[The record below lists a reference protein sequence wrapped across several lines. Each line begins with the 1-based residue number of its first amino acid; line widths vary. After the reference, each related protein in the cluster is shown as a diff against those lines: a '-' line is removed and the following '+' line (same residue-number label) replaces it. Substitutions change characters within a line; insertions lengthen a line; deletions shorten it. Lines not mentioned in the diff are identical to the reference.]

1 MPAACGRVMAVEG
14 PHGSAMEQLYGSL
27 RPVREGTIPCRGGGA
42 GPSVRLRER
51 MNAIRGEH
59 GATHASVR

>member
-1 MPAACGRVMAVEG
+1 MDMAIW
-14 PHGSAMEQLYGSL
+14 PMEQL
-27 RPVREGTIPCRGGGA
+27 RVAAAREGGYYSLGGGA

-51 MNAIRGEH
+51 MNAIRREH